1 MKENK
6 FNFYVDLLSDEL
18 EKSSSKTKE
27 EGRYDNMILEGVASD
42 SSKDADE
49 EELLP
54 EGFVLDRFLKEG
66 LINYEHLSKS
76 GGAKFIIGEPIDA
89 KVKNG
94 KFFIKGKLWKG
105 KPIAED
111 LWDTLLIMKANNS
124 TRKIGW
130 SIEGKALERDV
141 MNPKKV
147 NKALLTHVALTF
159 MPKNYNTYADIVKGG
174 QSEDFIE
181 SEIETIGESNY
192 VYTFMKGEK
201 VYGVTKSFEIEEKED
216 EELEEKSDTGDSTS
230 CLKKESLD
238 KKIKKQV
245 KAESLIK
252 SLVNE
257 KINIKQA
264 LFLAKK
270 I

>member
-6 FNFYVDLLSDEL
+6 FNFYVDLLSDEF

-66 LINYEHLSKS
+66 LINYEHLAKS
-76 GGAKFIIGEPIDA
+76 GGSKFIIGEPIDA
-89 KVKNG
+89 KVKGG

-130 SIEGKALERDV
+130 SIEGKTLERDIN
-141 MNPKKV
+141 NPKKV
-147 NKALLTHVALTF
+147 KKALLTHVALTF

-174 QSEDFIE
+174 QAEDFIE
-181 SEIETIGESNY
+181 PEVETIENSKY
-192 VYTFMKGEK
+192 VYTFEKGCK
-201 VYGVTKSFEIEEKED
+201 TYGVTKSFEVEEVNEEED
-216 EELEEKSDTGDSTS
+216 EEKAETTDSTAV
-230 CLKKESLD
+230 LRKESVD
-238 KKIKKQV
+238 KRVHKQQ
-245 KAESLIK
+245 AIIK
-252 SLVNE
+252 SLKN
-257 KINIKQA
+257 KNISLKQA
-264 LFLAKK
+264 LFLVKK
-270 I
+270 FQG